1 MKLPTW
7 SSIQKHGQ
15 FNQNAKTEEEVKID
29 LGEGEEEEA
38 SALAMERSQF
48 AGERKGGL

>member
-15 FNQNAKTEEEVKID
+15 FNRNAKTEKEVKID
-29 LGEGEEEEA
+29 LGEEEEA
-38 SALAMERSQF
+38 SALAIERSQV
-48 AGERKGGL
+48 AGEGKRGL